1 MSQPSRTNAFV
12 VPWRDRGL
20 DPLRPANLKFVLAY
34 LESLDLGP
42 VYVVGDGREQSA
54 RFCRHIAYNDG
65 GRQAFADGA
74 ETICFYESD
83 MIVPREQLVN
93 GIAQAA
99 SAPGLVV
106 PFTQYRYLSPEDS
119 ARVRAGEVAPAM
131 CVPESTMENG
141 RSIGAVNILSRTSI
155 EAVGQWDTVPDG
167 NGYDDNMMHRAFEVC
182 CGPTRYSEGPGIH
195 LFHQPAW
202 YGLKRAEVT
211 EADRAATARN
221 KARYQKYLKATT
233 PEQIRALTTGSE

>member
-1 MSQPSRTNAFV
+1 MSQPTRTNAFV

-34 LESLDLGP
+34 LKSLDLGP
-42 VYVVGDGREQSA
+42 VIVASDGREQSA
-54 RFCRHIAYNDG
+54 KFCRHLAYNDG
-65 GRQAFADGA
+65 GRKAFDAGA

-83 MIVPREQLVN
+83 MIVPREQLAD

-99 SAPGLVV
+99 AAPGLVV
-106 PFTQYRYLSPEDS
+106 PFTQYRYLTPEDS
-119 ARVRAGEVAPAM
+119 ARVRAGESDPHR
-131 CVPESTMENG
+131 CIPEYTMDNG
-141 RSIGAVNILSRTSI
+141 RSIGAVNILSRASI
-155 EAVGQWDTVPDG
+155 EAVGQWDTAPDG

-202 YGLKRAEVT
+202 YGLKRAEVSD
-211 EADRAATARN
+211 ADREATARN
-221 KARYQKYLKATT
+221 KARYQRYLAATT
-233 PEQIRALTTGSE
+233 PEQIRSLTGGE